1 MSMKIG
7 LFYGSTTGN
16 TEAAAELI
24 QQKLSMHDVELHDIA
39 DVSINDFD
47 RYEFLILGISTW
59 EYGGLQ
65 DDWQEFLEQLDKVD
79 MTGKTVAIFGQGD
92 QIGYDEWFQ
101 DGIGILHDK
110 VVARGA
116 VVIGY
121 CLNENY
127 DFVAS
132 LALSE
137 DKTKFLGLAL
147 DDDNQPE
154 LTEERVDNW
163 CVELNVMFADI
174 TVAMA

>member
-1 MSMKIG
+1 MKIG

-24 QQKLSMHDVELHDIA
+24 QQKLSMHEVELHDISDA
-39 DVSINDFD
+39 SVEDFS

-65 DDWQEFLEQLDKVD
+65 DDWQAFWEQLDKVD
-79 MTGKTVAIFGQGD
+79 MEGKIVAVFGQGD
-92 QIGYDEWFQ
+92 QVGYDEWFQ

-110 VVARGA
+110 VVERGA
-116 VVIGY
+116 VAIGY
-121 CLNENY
+121 CPNKNY
-127 DFVAS
+127 NFVAS
-132 LALSE
+132 LALNE
-137 DKTKFLGLAL
+137 NKTEFLGLAL

-163 CVELNVMFADI
+163 CVELNVMFTDI
-174 TVAMA
+174 AVAMA

>member
-24 QQKLSMHDVELHDIA
+24 QEKLSMRDVELHDIA
-39 DVSINDFD
+39 DASVEDFD

-65 DDWQEFLEQLDKVD
+65 DDWQAFWEQLDKVD
-79 MTGKTVAIFGQGD
+79 MEGKVVAIFGQGD
-92 QIGYDEWFQ
+92 QVGYDEWFQ

-110 VVARGA
+110 VIERGA
-116 VVIGY
+116 VAIGY
-121 CLNENY
+121 CPNENY
-127 DFVAS
+127 NFVAS

-137 DKTKFLGLAL
+137 DKTEFFGLAL

-154 LTEERVDNW
+154 LTEERVGNW
-163 CVELNVMFADI
+163 CVELNVMFEDI
-174 TVAMA
+174 AVAMA

>member
-1 MSMKIG
+1 MSTKIG
-7 LFYGSTTGN
+7 IFYGSTTGN

-65 DDWQEFLEQLDKVD
+65 DDWQEFLEQFDKVD
-79 MTGKTVAIFGQGD
+79 MEGKIVAIFGQGD

-110 VVARGA
+110 VVERGA

-127 DFVAS
+127 NFVAS

-137 DKTKFLGLAL
+137 DKTKFFGLAL